1 MRKLVIFCIWI
12 TFVIYTIKVAP
23 LDRPDTE
30 EIVSKLLTLRWGEL
44 NAYIP
49 AIFSLMGV
57 WPLIY
62 ACLMFVDGKMQKK
75 VRAWPS
81 FIGSNGTGII
91 CLTPYLLLR
100 ERQQEFVGVKDKW
113 LEMLDRRKTGLA
125 LLLSTIACIA
135 YAVIFGSWQE
145 YIHQFQTVAFVH
157 LISIDFCLMCVLFP
171 LTELFDDDMAKRG
184 INDQRIYWAVALIPL
199 FGPLVYLSLRPPLA
213 ETTKL
218 RLERAGYP
226 NISLP
231 LVE

>member
-23 LDRPDTE
+23 LDRPDTA

-49 AIFSLMGV
+49 ALFSLMGV
-57 WPLIY
+57 WPIIY

-125 LLLSTIACIA
+125 LLLSTIGCIA

-145 YIHQFQTVAFVH
+145 YVHQFQNVAFVH

-184 INDQRIYWAVALIPL
+184 IKDRRIYWAVALIPL
-199 FGPLVYLSLRPPLA
+199 FGPLVYLCLRPPLA

-218 RLERAGYP
+218 SLERTGYP